1 MDEFMDY
8 YEKIYPRMYRTAYYY
23 LKNTQE
29 AEDAVGD
36 AVLAAYEKW
45 DQLRDKSK
53 FDCWMMKILVNR
65 CKKRMKTWF
74 RKDEPIEELASGR
87 EISLSKETDFATA
100 SAVKE
105 VFFQLKEEERLI
117 VALSVFG
124 GFTGEEIADI
134 LNRNHSTVRSKYRRA
149 IQKMREKLEV

>member
-1 MDEFMDY
+1 MDEFMRY

-23 LKNTQE
+23 LKNAQE

-36 AVLAAYEKW
+36 AVLTAYEKW
-45 DQLRDKSK
+45 DQLRDKEK
-53 FDCWMMKILVNR
+53 FDCWMIKILVNR

-74 RKDEPIEELASGR
+74 RKDEPIGELVLER
-87 EISLSKETDFATA
+87 EPRLSQETDFAMA

-124 GFTGEEIADI
+124 GFTGEEIAAI
-134 LNRNHSTVRSKYRRA
+134 LNRNHSTIRSKYRRA